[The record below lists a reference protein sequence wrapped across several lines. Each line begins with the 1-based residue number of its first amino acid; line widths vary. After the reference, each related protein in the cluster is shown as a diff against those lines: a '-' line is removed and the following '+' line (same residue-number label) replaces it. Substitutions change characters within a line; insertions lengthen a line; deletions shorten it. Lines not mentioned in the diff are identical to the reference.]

1 MMYSPRDPEKVME
14 EQEAEE
20 AKRVRVQKPLPPLL
34 HGTGLCPK
42 CGLYLVEA
50 DGKAKINEPSA
61 GIRFNCPRCGMKSN
75 RDELKEVG

>member
-34 HGTGLCPK
+34 HGAGLCPK
-42 CGLYLVEA
+42 CGLYLVESDA
-50 DGKAKINEPSA
+50 NTQEDTSIV
-61 GIRFNCPRCGMKSN
+61 FDCPRCGMKSN
-75 RDELKEVG
+75 RDELKEVGK